1 MTVFI
6 ICLHILN
13 SILLNSEFMFHTTVT
28 INSDKFP
35 VGLTLWSL
43 ECVLCDVRI
52 EFTNTRTHTQ
62 TNKHTHTHT
71 HTYIYIYTHTHI
83 HMHTVC
89 VRVCARASRT
99 MYTHFIVQNY
109 SLHNLLE
116 VMWCAHKERFVTFF
130 SADKCSKCSPLT
142 SYTPD
147 LGGRVSGKHQEGVY

>member
-1 MTVFI
+1 MTVCI

-28 INSDKFP
+28 INFDKFP
-35 VGLTLWSL
+35 IGLTLWSL

-62 TNKHTHTHT
+62 THT
-71 HTYIYIYTHTHI
+71 HTYICIQCVCVCVC
-83 HMHTVC
+83 VC
-89 VRVCARASRT
+89 VRARARVSRT
-99 MYTHFIVQNY
+99 MYIHFIVQNY

-130 SADKCSKCSPLT
+130 NADKWSKCSPLT

-147 LGGRVSGKHQEGVY
+147 LGGRMSGKHQEGVY